1 MLGIRGLT
9 VLGDVA
15 AAAREAGSA
24 QTGLSVLEA
33 IPADD
38 PQTSARI
45 ESGLT
50 IGCFQIESPG
60 MRATLREIHARTPD
74 DIMAAL
80 ALYRPGPLTG
90 GLKDA
95 FVRRFKGDEPVQH
108 IHPAL
113 APLLGETF
121 GVILY
126 QEQVL
131 RIAHE
136 LAGFSLAEA
145 DLLRRAMSHFDPGKK
160 MQELQHKFVGQ
171 VEARSGIPSEVG
183 ERIWEMM
190 AAFAGYGFPKAH
202 AASYAQ
208 VAWRSAW
215 CKNYF
220 PAQFMAAVLANWGGY
235 YSQRVY
241 INEARRLGLAVR
253 PPHVNHAGRQF
264 GVGQWLG
271 AQALFMGLD
280 QVKELTGRT
289 IGRILRERPFQSLD
303 DFLTR
308 ANPRAQEAEDLARIG
323 ALEGLG
329 TIPGILRRLQGG
341 GWRAGQMSLFQWDE
355 TNGEDWSLSQKVD
368 AQQTLLGVSLEAH
381 PLELAAATVAAAGAI
396 SSVEAVALT
405 GRRVTVAGVRQSSR
419 RSRTSKGE
427 TMMFLTLED
436 LSGTLDVI
444 LFPDAYRR
452 AKALL
457 SGSTPLLVTGVIER
471 DATREEPFLR
481 AERVTLLK

>member
-1 MLGIRGLT
+1 
-9 VLGDVA
+9 
-15 AAAREAGSA
+15 
-24 QTGLSVLEA
+24 
-33 IPADD
+33 
-38 PQTSARI
+38 
-45 ESGLT
+45 
-50 IGCFQIESPG
+50 
-60 MRATLREIHARTPD
+60 MRATLREIHARSEG

-95 FVRRFKGDEPVQH
+95 FVRRFRGIEPVTH

-113 APLLGETF
+113 APLLDETF

-136 LAGFSLAEA
+136 LAGFSLTDA
-145 DLLRRAMSHFDPGKK
+145 DLLRRAMSHFDPGKR
-160 MQELQHKFVGQ
+160 MQELQHKFVGEAQ
-171 VEARSGIPSEVG
+171 ARSGIPIETG

-215 CKNYF
+215 CKTYF
-220 PAQFMAAVLANWGGY
+220 PAEFMAAVLANWGGY

-241 INEARRLGLAVR
+241 INEARRLGLMVR
-253 PPHVNHAGRQF
+253 PPHVDHAGRQF
-264 GVGQWLG
+264 GVGMWKG
-271 AQALFMGLD
+271 TRALFMGLD
-280 QVKELTGRT
+280 QVRDLTGRT
-289 IGRILRERPFQSLD
+289 IERILRERPFHSLD

-308 ANPRAQEAEDLARIG
+308 ANPRKQEAENLAQAG

-341 GWRAGQMSLFQWDE
+341 GWKPGQMGLF
-355 TNGEDWSLSQKVD
+355 DWNESDGDDWTVEQKVA
-368 AQQTLLGVSLEAH
+368 AQQEVLGASLEAH
-381 PLELAAATVAAAGAI
+381 PLELAANRVIAAGALT
-396 SSVEAVALT
+396 SVEAVGQL
-405 GRRVTVAGVRQSSR
+405 GRRVNVAGVRQGSR
-419 RSRTSKGE
+419 RTRTSKGE

-436 LSGTLDVI
+436 LSGSLDVV
-444 LFPDAYRR
+444 LFPEAYRR
-452 AKALL
+452 ARAIL
-457 SGSTPLLVTGVIER
+457 GSSAPLLINGVMER
-471 DATREEPFLR
+471 DITREEPFLR
-481 AERVTLLK
+481 AERVELL